1 MNTHR
6 TTIKVAGIA
15 ICTALSFAL
24 SMSLRADEK
33 EEGYKPLGNGKD
45 MSPFKIVGGSEGT
58 WSVDGNVIKCSG
70 KPAGY
75 FATTQSY
82 KNYSFRFDFKY
93 PRPAGLE
100 DDNNFDGNSGYLIHI
115 SGEHKVWPK
124 CIEVQGQNKTAGNI
138 FAISGAKAVKA
149 KDDTAA
155 RKKALK
161 PVGEWNSMEIISK
174 DGALTAILNGT
185 KVCES
190 EPGDVTEGPIGF
202 QSEGAEIHFR
212 NLRIKES
219 R

>member
-1 MNTHR
+1 MYTR
-6 TTIKVAGIA
+6 TAIDVARTA
-15 ICTALSFAL
+15 ICFTLGLALHACL
-24 SMSLRADEK
+24 YADDK

-45 MSPFKIVGGSEGT
+45 MSPFKVVGGSDGT
-58 WSVDGNVIKCSG
+58 WTVDGNVIKCSG

-75 FATTQSY
+75 FATSQSY

-100 DDNNFDGNSGYLIHI
+100 DDNKFEGNSGYLIHI
-115 SGEHKVWPK
+115 TGEHKIWPK
-124 CIEVQGQNKTAGNI
+124 SIEVQGQNKSAGTI

-149 KDDTAA
+149 KDDSAA

-161 PVGEWNSMEIISK
+161 PVGEWNSIEIISK

-212 NLRIKES
+212 NLRIKEF
-219 R
+219 